1 VLSARRPG
9 RVARTALAFFLGFS
23 CGACAATSPV
33 ALQASARDRSPRIE
47 DAFDGEP
54 ALLVVV
60 RPAKLTRDPLYGPL
74 IRTASRLAAARAA
87 VAEAVGSTTL
97 AVVERSDEVICGV
110 YDRDA
115 RDAVVAFRGVPADAE
130 PSHLVDTN
138 GKPLWAHVRDLP
150 GGVEELSPA
159 EPTADAALFAL
170 PRRAWVIAVGG
181 AIPRARAAYVD
192 GTHGAPAGLGRIED
206 APVAVARL
214 RGDALVRARPSLMD
228 GPLAPIARGLDVVTF
243 NLEPGSEGAIGE
255 VVARFVYA
263 EIPLAERAAA
273 CANDVVAAFVHKFEA
288 KAPWLHAVKVSR
300 EERAV
305 IVRGRIPRA
314 WADGLIHVDLGEV
327 E

>member
-1 VLSARRPG
+1 VLSGRRLARATR
-9 RVARTALAFFLGFS
+9 ALLAVFFAFASAS
-23 CGACAATSPV
+23 CGESRVPPHAT
-33 ALQASARDRSPRIE
+33 LLERSPRIE
-47 DAFDGEP
+47 DAFDGVP

-60 RPAKLTRDPLYGPL
+60 RPAKLTQDPLYGPL
-74 IRTASRLAAARAA
+74 IRTASRLASAQAA
-87 VAEAVGSTTL
+87 VAEAVGTTTL

-138 GKPLWAHVRDLP
+138 GKPLWAHLRDLP
-150 GGVEELSPA
+150 GGIEELA
-159 EPTADAALFAL
+159 PTDVSADAALFAL

-192 GTHGAPAGLGRIED
+192 GTHGASPRFGTVDD
-206 APVAVARL
+206 APLAVARL
-214 RGDALVRARPSLMD
+214 RGDALVRARPSLAD
-228 GPLAPIARGLDVVTF
+228 GPLAPMVQGLDVAAF
-243 NLEPGSEGAIGE
+243 SLEPGSEGAIGE
-255 VVARFVYA
+255 IVGRFVYA
-263 EIPLAERAAA
+263 RVPLAEHAAE

-314 WADGLIHVDLGEV
+314 WADGFIHLDLGPV